1 MQFQTFAVESLFIV
15 RKILAIIVANTDVG
29 KNDNSLEDLLICSAP
44 SALDFPQYGK
54 GVFYFLSCPASV
66 CWGRERLHHNFM
78 L

>member
-44 SALDFPQYGK
+44 SALDFP
-54 GVFYFLSCPASV
+54 
-66 CWGRERLHHNFM
+66 
-78 L
+78 